1 MSVLFS
7 REFFGL
13 VMTLVGC
20 MIVSRNPEFS
30 LFSTALA
37 VLLTLGGMA
46 VTLRTSR
53 KWLLAVHIAVF
64 ASALLLPMMPKP
76 LQNLFSVVYTA
87 ALIPFVLNIIRLL
100 IRKMVGSEDGG
111 DGSSDSSSDKM

>member
-20 MIVSRNPEFS
+20 MIYSRNPEFS
-30 LFSTALA
+30 LFNTIIA

-46 VTLRTSR
+46 VTLKTSR
-53 KWLLAVHIAVF
+53 KWLLAVHIAAFV
-64 ASALLLPMMPKP
+64 SALMLPVMPKAF
-76 LQNLFSVVYTA
+76 QNLFSVIYTL
-87 ALIPFVLNIIRLL
+87 ALIPFVLNILRLL
-100 IRKMVGSEDGG
+100 IRKMVGIEDSK
-111 DGSSDSSSDKM
+111 DESSDSSSDKM